1 MRGHNLVLALS
12 IAFAAVAT
20 SQEVFAEASPSRPA
34 VLVKTMTMDE
44 VVQPDGSSTTL
55 FHVERL
61 ATNQSAAQK
70 IAQQTV
76 EYSESMDLYIRR
88 DIEGPDR
95 GERQAALLAPG
106 GEPGACP
113 GMGPVRVR
121 VADAGGEEFD
131 IAPAGV
137 IPEIG
142 DQRRHDRRHAQVRR
156 CDARNFEPCSNRALP
171 SRRQG
176 SLRSEIPPHSGQR
189 TIYRPHWQ
197 SELGMPAARDDIN
210 YLNSRCG
217 PVIGPDQSRRAAT
230 GQPAKN
236 ANYNNRKY
244 RVLFPRPNAE
254 EGVSRV
260 SNLPD
265 WN

>member
-1 MRGHNLVLALS
+1 MSAVISSHGEIQKFSCFPLISHSPLQQRAAAAGLVGKTWS
-12 IAFAAVAT
+12 VI
-20 SQEVFAEASPSRPA
+20 SQSNNMLHGSRLLLHA
-34 VLVKTMTMDE
+34 RRRMLLL
-44 VVQPDGSSTTL
+44 Q
-55 FHVERL
+55 
-61 ATNQSAAQK
+61 
-70 IAQQTV
+70 
-76 EYSESMDLYIRR
+76 DLYIRR

-106 GEPGACP
+106 EEPGACP

-121 VADAGGEEFD
+121 VADVGGEEFD

-176 SLRSEIPPHSGQR
+176 SLRSEIPPHRGQR
-189 TIYRPHWQ
+189 TIYRPHWE

-230 GQPAKN
+230 GQPAKDTD
-236 ANYNNRKY
+236 YSNRKY
-244 RVLFPRPNAE
+244 RVSFPRPDAE

-260 SNLPD
+260 RNLPD